1 VAVLGAGD
9 GARTNL
15 EVEVLEAV
23 RPSPDEEAK
32 LGRLA
37 RDLSVKCKA
46 AADFFGASVE
56 VRVVGSFEKKTHLK
70 SADLDLFLLFDPAT
84 PLEVLKELGVKI
96 GRSVIAEGETRYA
109 EHPYLRG
116 RVDGVRI
123 DIVPAYRVASAR
135 EMKTAVD
142 RTPFHNE
149 FVRERLAPSQRD
161 EVRLLKQFEKGIGAY
176 GSELAVQGFSG
187 YLCELLVIRFG
198 DFEAVLTEA
207 AHWREGPVLSIEG
220 TVPPEVISRARKDFQ
235 EPLVF
240 IDPVDATR
248 NVASAVSLDNF
259 SLFVFA
265 AREYQREPKPVFFF
279 PRGKP
284 KLTPQD
290 IRARAEARGTR
301 IVGISIHGSEEVDD
315 IWIPQ
320 LRKSEKALS
329 KMLATYGFAP
339 ARSDV
344 YWGEDAAQDVLF
356 LFELQAGRLP
366 VLNKHFGPSAT
377 HENARDFVE
386 KWNGRPG
393 QLSKPYVEDGRL
405 MVDVAREHTD
415 AADLLR
421 DRARSVAHGKSVADA
436 FAERFDVL
444 EVDEVAREPFTA
456 WASDFLQPGLPWQF

>member
-1 VAVLGAGD
+1 MAGLGAGE
-9 GARTNL
+9 GARTSL
-15 EVEVLEAV
+15 EVGVLEAI
-23 RPSPDEEAK
+23 RPSPEEEAK
-32 LGRLA
+32 LAKLA
-37 RDLSVKCKA
+37 RELTAKCEA
-46 AADFFGASVE
+46 AAGFFGATVE
-56 VRVVGSFEKKTHLK
+56 VRVVGSFEKRTQLK
-70 SADLDLFLLFDPAT
+70 GADLDLFLLFDPST
-84 PLEVLKELGVKI
+84 PLEALKELGVKI
-96 GRSVIAEGETRYA
+96 GKSVIAEGETRYA

-116 RVDGVRI
+116 RVDGVRV
-123 DIVPAYRVASAR
+123 DVVPAYRVASAR

-161 EVRLLKQFEKGIGAY
+161 EVRLLKQFQKGIGAY

-187 YLCELLVIRFG
+187 YLCELLVIAFG

-207 AHWREGPVLSIEG
+207 AHWREGPVLSVEG
-220 TVPPEVISRARKDFQ
+220 TVPSEVILRARKDFP
-235 EPLVF
+235 EPMIF

-265 AREYQREPKPVFFF
+265 AREYRREAKPVFFF
-279 PRGKP
+279 PRPKP

-301 IVGISIHGSEEVDD
+301 LVGISIRGSEEVDD

-339 ARSDV
+339 GRSDV
-344 YWGEDAAQDVLF
+344 YWGEAADDVLF
-356 LFELQAGRLP
+356 LFELQTGRLP
-366 VLNKHFGPSAT
+366 VVNKHFGPSAT

-386 KWNGRPG
+386 KWDGRPG

-405 MVDVAREHTD
+405 MVDVARDHTD

-421 DRARSVAHGKSVADA
+421 DRARSVAHGKGVADA